1 MIKVYVVKDYEEAS
15 DRAFEVMKEYL
26 VAGNT
31 LGLATG
37 SSPLG
42 LYERMVEDHKKN
54 GTDYSR
60 ITTFNLDEYVGL
72 PTTHPQSYYAFM
84 HDNLF
89 EGVEIPE
96 ENTHIPSGFGDLK
109 KNCRDYDE
117 MIRNNPIDIQLLG
130 IGSNGHIGFNEPGT
144 SFEIGTHVTDL
155 KESTRKDNARFFDP
169 LGEEVPKQALT
180 MGLKTIMSAKK
191 ILLIAMGEKKQKPI
205 KELIEGKISEDV
217 PATILQKHRD
227 VVVIIDKEA
236 AGLLGKDK

>member
-15 DRAFEVMKEYL
+15 DKAFDVMKEYL

-54 GTDYSR
+54 KTDYSR

-96 ENTHIPSGFGDLK
+96 ENTHIPSGFGDLE
-109 KNCRDYDE
+109 KNCKDYDE

-169 LGEEVPKQALT
+169 LGEEVPRQALT